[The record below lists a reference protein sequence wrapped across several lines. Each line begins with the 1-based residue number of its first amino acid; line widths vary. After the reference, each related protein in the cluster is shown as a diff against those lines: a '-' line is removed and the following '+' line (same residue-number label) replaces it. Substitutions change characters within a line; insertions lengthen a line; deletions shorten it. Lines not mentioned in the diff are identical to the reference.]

1 MLTAYCVSVYI
12 AYIIQEENKVI
23 FLDVDNN
30 TSKCNFFA
38 LSNSDDDNNEWRN
51 TSKLLKTV
59 RITF

>member
-51 TSKLLKTV
+51 KSKL
-59 RITF
+59 